1 MRFTFVPVR
10 RKPCTTYAPTPRM
23 VTGVFTGTLITEG
36 ENENCWRTS
45 LTTAEPSGCMAVPRL
60 DSTNSPARGVLS
72 GWILSKLDG
81 GASWYKP
88 TLKAKVA
95 TIRTVIA
102 QTTITQ

>member
-1 MRFTFVPVR
+1 MTLTLVPVT
-10 RKPCTTYAPTPRM
+10 RKPGTTSALTARM

-60 DSTNSPARGVLS
+60 DSTNSPARWIWS
-72 GWILSKLDG
+72 DWILSKLDG
-81 GASWYKP
+81 GASWNKP

-95 TIRTVIA
+95 TIRNVIA
-102 QTTITQ
+102 HT